1 MRPELQP
8 DLIPSSI
15 PGSALDVEYGTDF
28 DLALITNFLH
38 HLDPLTGEKLLA
50 KVGATLK
57 PGQKKDLGD
66 CPPRANQ

>member
-50 KVGATLK
+50 KVGAVL
-57 PGQKKDLGD
+57 
-66 CPPRANQ
+66 